1 LYVEATAEAAEEP
14 SVQNSKAARIAHK
27 SIERSLSQT
36 RPHVPSA
43 EKSSCQ
49 GRMCKLD
56 LSMIDLSA
64 KEIVFKVGSTGIS
77 PIDSSAIKAASSAG
91 LDISRFKTFT
101 SSGMSMKKGH
111 WNGESGFSYLNLLK
125 QGTGPSGT
133 NLWFGTM
140 YDSDHDIFYDISPD
154 ATGTSIVTNATRG
167 SERLLPT
174 GIKIPVSKN
183 SSSIYSNTS
192 TGVAFPQGH
201 RHLVDDGSVIDIM
214 VVWTLGAECKAS
226 SLNFDCSVTSQTEAN
241 IRGKVDAMIAGN
253 NQLYVNSG
261 IQTQLRLVYAYRHPT
276 YKWDTQNNCDDALGH
291 LTSNNDGQLDDVHS
305 YRSQYRA
312 DMVQMITAPC
322 GYAGKAW
329 FPAGFSI
336 AFSVIT
342 SDYINEFVSAH
353 ELGHNMV
360 R

>member
-1 LYVEATAEAAEEP
+1 MFNFTGTVRAKGATFLIALLAVTVCFRTPFSLYVEATAEAAEE
-14 SVQNSKAARIAHK
+14 
-27 SIERSLSQT
+27 
-36 RPHVPSA
+36 
-43 EKSSCQ
+43 
-49 GRMCKLD
+49 LD

-77 PIDSSAIKAASSAG
+77 PIDSSAIKAAASAG

-133 NLWFGTM
+133 NLWFGMM
-140 YDSDHDIFYDISPD
+140 YDSDHDVFYDISPD

-167 SERLLPT
+167 SERPLPM

-192 TGVAFPQGH
+192 SGVAFPRGH
-201 RHLVDDGSVIDIM
+201 RELADDGSVIDIM

-226 SLNFDCSVTSQTEAN
+226 SLDFDCSVTSQTEAN
-241 IRGKVDAMIAGN
+241 MRGKIDAMISGN
-253 NQLYVNSG
+253 NQVFVSSG
-261 IQTQLRLVYAYRHPT
+261 IQTQLRLVYAYRHPS
-276 YKWDTQNNCDDALGH
+276 YKWDTQNNCDDPLYH
-291 LTSNNDGQLDDVHS
+291 LTKTNDGQLDDVHS

-312 DMVQMITAPC
+312 DMVQMIIAPC
-322 GYAGKAW
+322 WYCGLAW
-329 FPAGFSI
+329 VGADFNN

-342 SDYINEFVSAH
+342 SDCFDVFTSAH